1 MHFNQHNEFTRQP
14 ATYNQDAQ
22 VLLAGTIYRAAPYL
36 PFKLQHDL
44 LTTVQ
49 TLLEEA
55 CFYFAQKWLPEVLKR
70 RDWDT
75 PEQGEL
81 TAWWNIFK
89 DCCVPEYAVAF
100 HGLGVAQIFRSCRE
114 IRNNAVHRNR
124 VSIIGIKSM
133 VGYALQLV
141 LGLKDAPRSSKM
153 RNLKD
158 ALDRRDLEEL
168 QKHIDAPLGSLNYL
182 GWSNLAGMD
191 NPSAGMLTNSRNL
204 NGANQ
209 LPPGTENSS
218 QFIRLGQP
226 PGLRPIMGLQQAGK
240 PWENNGNESLPPDGG
255 LPKAALHMDHPEM
268 VADRIAE
275 LQDKMQVDKVSEII
289 PGPPILPD
297 AKNHGAVEDG
307 RSKKGRIIIDLTED
321 KPIIDLTQD
330 TDEDSMGNGSTDDID
345 GDSLKVASPIF
356 FFGRNNSQP
365 QSRKPARVME
375 PDQRRG
381 RKEKFRKIRAEKRLL
396 SKEPL
401 GARR

>member
-1 MHFNQHNEFTRQP
+1 
-14 ATYNQDAQ
+14 
-22 VLLAGTIYRAAPYL
+22 
-36 PFKLQHDL
+36 
-44 LTTVQ
+44 
-49 TLLEEA
+49 
-55 CFYFAQKWLPEVLKR
+55 
-70 RDWDT
+70 
-75 PEQGEL
+75 
-81 TAWWNIFK
+81 
-89 DCCVPEYAVAF
+89 
-100 HGLGVAQIFRSCRE
+100 
-114 IRNNAVHRNR
+114 
-124 VSIIGIKSM
+124 
-133 VGYALQLV
+133 
-141 LGLKDAPRSSKM
+141 
-153 RNLKD
+153 
-158 ALDRRDLEEL
+158 
-168 QKHIDAPLGSLNYL
+168 
-182 GWSNLAGMD
+182 
-191 NPSAGMLTNSRNL
+191 
-204 NGANQ
+204 
-209 LPPGTENSS
+209 
-218 QFIRLGQP
+218 
-226 PGLRPIMGLQQAGK
+226 
-240 PWENNGNESLPPDGG
+240 
-255 LPKAALHMDHPEM
+255 MDHPEM